1 MALETSSPTAINQHM
16 DSDPMLKMIC
26 ARVSKERSMLP
37 GHATERDLK
46 QRYGSVLAGFEF
58 LSTKAHIDTYLID
71 FEDAL
76 RDLQVCTSCRTASAV
91 LLPERDRTPWRH
103 YIITGCPLESHGHPG
118 FYYALSR
125 RDSYRTQRPVFAY
138 HECPGPVGR
147 MKVFAERWR
156 WKGDEA

>member
-1 MALETSSPTAINQHM
+1 MALETSSPNM

-46 QRYGSVLAGFEF
+46 QRYRSVLAGFEF

-76 RDLQVCTSCRTASAV
+76 RDLQVCMLCRTASAV

-118 FYYALSR
+118 FFYALSR
-125 RDSYRTQRPVFAY
+125 DSYRARKPIWAY
-138 HECPGPVGR
+138 HECPGGPVGR
-147 MKVFAERWR
+147 MKAFAERWR